1 LSSPAVQQPVP
12 AAFSRSVRAW
22 IPTLVWLCVL
32 ALFSSDTFSAE
43 HTGSVLTRILHAL
56 FGRISAHQFQ
66 QIHFLVRK
74 TAHFVSYGAL
84 GAFAFFSWRA
94 TFPAPRPW
102 KFLWA
107 ALGLLTA
114 FAGGSLDEFH
124 QGFVSSRTSTFH
136 DVLIDTAGALFFQL
150 AIAVWISWKDGRA
163 SQ

>member
-12 AAFSRSVRAW
+12 AAFSRNLWAW

-43 HTGSVLTRILHAL
+43 HTGSVLSKIIHAL
-56 FGRISAHQFQ
+56 FGRISAHRFQ

-74 TAHFVSYGAL
+74 AAHFVSYGTL
-84 GAFAFFSWRA
+84 GALAFFSWRA
-94 TFPAPRPW
+94 TFPAARPW

-114 FAGGSLDEFH
+114 FAAGSLDEFH
-124 QGFVSSRTSTFH
+124 QSFVPSRTSNFH
-136 DVLIDTAGALFFQL
+136 DVLIDTTGALFFQL
-150 AIAVWISWKDGRA
+150 AIAAWVNWKDARG